1 MMGGAESTDRRGV
14 LWFLGLTFAVTYA
27 VELAVIAA
35 GFRIDSGRVPP
46 MAIQYAVLL
55 VMWVPA
61 VATFATTRWVT
72 REGMGGTMLRFGSW
86 KPYVAMA
93 VVVPL
98 WFAAVYGLTWALGL
112 AQPDWR
118 LDGLF
123 AIIRATGAD
132 MTGAP
137 SPLLVLVA
145 LLATSVT
152 AGPLLNSVFALGEE
166 IGWRGYLLPK
176 VAPLGLPAAH
186 LITGVIWGLWHAP
199 IVLVG
204 FNYPGAPLAGL
215 VAMCCLT
222 TALGITL
229 NVLTLRYKSTLLA
242 AWIHGLFNSQAYG
255 IWRLLF
261 PGVNPLFGGFT
272 GLIGILGL
280 LLLGGAA
287 TWVTGRRTGG

>member
-1 MMGGAESTDRRGV
+1 V

-61 VATFATTRWVT
+61 VATLVTTRWVT
-72 REGMGGTMLRFGSW
+72 REGMGGTMLRLGSW
-86 KPYVAMA
+86 KPYVVMA

-118 LDGLF
+118 LAGLY
-123 AIIRATGAD
+123 AMIRATGAD

-137 SPLLVLVA
+137 SPGLVLVA
-145 LLATSVT
+145 LLAASVT
-152 AGPLLNSVFALGEE
+152 AGPLLNSALALGEE

-176 VAPLGLPAAH
+176 TLPLGLPAAH
-186 LITGVIWGLWHAP
+186 LITGVIWGLWHVP
-199 IVLVG
+199 IVLAG
-204 FNYPGAPLAGL
+204 FNYPGAPIAGV

-222 TALGITL
+222 TTLGITL
-229 NVLTLRYKSTLLA
+229 NVLTLRYESSLLA
-242 AWIHGLFNSQAYG
+242 AWIHGLFNGQVYG
-255 IWRLLF
+255 VWRPMF
-261 PGVNPLFGGFT
+261 PGVNPLVGGFT
-272 GLIGILGL
+272 GLIGIAGL
-280 LLLGGAA
+280 LLLGG
-287 TWVTGRRTGG
+287 VVSRVSGRPTHAPREVEHEHQS